1 MEEVKQK
8 ATNSQIYGSGTWKIL
23 MAESGL
29 NMFMMRIICFILNI
43 CSLFLAVPWTTTMYY
58 NAWAQNV
65 QIDGKNLKFTGKA
78 TGFFGV
84 WLKTLLLS
92 AFTLGIYYLVIG
104 RKILQDGLIQIF
116 NGIANIYLQCYV

>member
-8 ATNSQIYGSGTWKIL
+8 VTNPQIYGSGTWKIL

-29 NMFMMRIICFILNI
+29 NMFMMRIICFVLNI
-43 CSLFLAVPWTTTMYY
+43 CTLFLAVPWTTTMYY

-78 TGFFGV
+78 LGFFGV

-92 AFTLGIYYLVIG
+92 ALTLGVYYLVIG
-104 RKILQDGLIQIF
+104 RKNVARWVDSNLQW
-116 NGIANIYLQCYV
+116 NI